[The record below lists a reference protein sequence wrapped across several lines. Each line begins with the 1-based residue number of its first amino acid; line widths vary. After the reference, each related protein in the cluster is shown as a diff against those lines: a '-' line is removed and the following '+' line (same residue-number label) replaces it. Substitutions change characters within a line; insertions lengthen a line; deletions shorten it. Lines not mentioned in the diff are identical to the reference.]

1 MSFVSFTQRFPQR
14 HVYRVMST
22 MWQGI
27 PSTEINRI
35 SAGLEMTRI
44 VGKVESARH
53 HNGMGSLNQLLE
65 ALGTFQATI
74 TRTFFDAEA
83 CE

>member
-1 MSFVSFTQRFPQR
+1 M
-14 HVYRVMST
+14 
-22 MWQGI
+22 I

-74 TRTFFDAEA
+74 TRTFFR
-83 CE
+83 C